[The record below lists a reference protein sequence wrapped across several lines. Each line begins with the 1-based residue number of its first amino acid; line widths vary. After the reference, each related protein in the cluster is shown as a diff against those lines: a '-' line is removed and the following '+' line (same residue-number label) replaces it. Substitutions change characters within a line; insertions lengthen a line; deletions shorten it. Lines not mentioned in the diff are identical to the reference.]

1 MIDFKITENGDID
14 IAKAYQY
21 PYFIIDF
28 YISARDERN
37 INDTTK
43 APRRYPALRID
54 FDTDIKQYD
63 SFEEG
68 LLINFMTEKKVVPY
82 NPISITSVYDK
93 TELAQEVT
101 IRLKTE
107 IGEFQFLKDF
117 GSELS
122 LIRHSDIKSDITA
135 EKAKQYA
142 EEAISDVEFD
152 NEYEVTTAWEE
163 DISRYRNERLKIKID
178 TDKNTAYEATI

>member
-28 YISARDERN
+28 YISERDERN

-43 APRRYPALRID
+43 SPIRYPALRIN

-68 LLINFMTEKKVVPY
+68 LLINFRTERKVVSL
-82 NPISITSVYDK
+82 NPITITSVSNK
-93 TELAQEVT
+93 AELAQEAT

-107 IGEFQFLKDF
+107 LGEFQFLKDF

-122 LIRHSDIKSDITA
+122 TMRHSDIKSEITA
-135 EKAKQYA
+135 ENIKQYA
-142 EEAISDVEFD
+142 EEAIGDIEFD
-152 NEYEVTTAWEE
+152 DEYEITTAWEE
-163 DISRYRNERLKIKID
+163 DESRYRNERLKIKID
-178 TDKNTAYEATI
+178 TGKNTAYEATI